1 MVFKNNIMKKS
12 AGVLLYKFNL
22 NQLFVF
28 LIHPGGPFWKNKDA
42 GTWSIPKGEYEDEIP
57 LTAAIRE
64 FKEETG
70 FDVSGKFTEL
80 SPVKLKSGKLVI
92 AFACEGNIE
101 ADKIQS
107 NTFSMEWPPKS
118 GKIQS
123 FPEVDKGAW
132 FTLEEARV
140 RINVAQVQFLD
151 DLEGKLSQR

>member
-1 MVFKNNIMKKS
+1 MKKS